1 MADEQIYDQ
10 HQPRSHSQHSESAV
24 HGKSLHGEF
33 VWDQFCFVSP
43 ITGLVQLRGLQPS
56 TLTEPLESISH

>member
-10 HQPRSHSQHSESAV
+10 QQPRSHSQHSESAV

-33 VWDQFCFVSP
+33 GEIRTSN
-43 ITGLVQLRGLQPS
+43 INKTA
-56 TLTEPLESISH
+56 